1 VNYRRDGKQ
10 VSEKEEQLEKDLETT
25 EEPLTEPSEEAID
38 DAGLSEAEVE
48 KSEIDLLKEKNN
60 ELEDQFL
67 RARAEIAN
75 ITARNRNERELLQK
89 YRSQDLGK
97 KLLPAI
103 DNLERAMAADVDKD
117 QAANLKKGVEMVLES
132 LRQALK
138 EEGIEEIPAE
148 GEPFDPNLH
157 QAVQTV
163 PATEDVPADTIV
175 TVLQKGY
182 KLHDRVLRASMVIVA
197 Q

>member
-1 VNYRRDGKQ
+1 
-10 VSEKEEQLEKDLETT
+10 VSEKEEQFEKEPTAEET
-25 EEPLTEPSEEAID
+25 LTEPSEEAID
-38 DAGLSEAEVE
+38 AADLSEEEVE
-48 KSEIDLLKEKNN
+48 KSEIDILKEKNN

-75 ITARNRNERELLQK
+75 ITTRNRNERETLQK

-103 DNLERAMAADVDKD
+103 DNLERALTAEVDED

-132 LRQALK
+132 LKQALI

-148 GEPFDPNLH
+148 GKTFDPNLH

-163 PATEDVPADTIV
+163 PATEEVPADTIV

-182 KLHDRVLRASMVIVA
+182 KLQDRVLRASMVVVA

>member
-1 VNYRRDGKQ
+1 M
-10 VSEKEEQLEKDLETT
+10 SEKEEQVEKDLETT
-25 EEPLTEPSEEAID
+25 EEPLTEPSEEEID
-38 DAGLSEAEVE
+38 AAGEVE
-48 KSEIDLLKEKNN
+48 KSEIDSLKEKNN

-103 DNLERAMAADVDKD
+103 DNLERAMAANVEED

-148 GEPFDPNLH
+148 GETFDPNLH

>member
-1 VNYRRDGKQ
+1 MNYRRDGKQ

-25 EEPLTEPSEEAID
+25 EEPLTEPSEEPID

>member
-1 VNYRRDGKQ
+1 M
-10 VSEKEEQLEKDLETT
+10 SEKEEQVEKDLETT
-25 EEPLTEPSEEAID
+25 EEPLTEPSEEEID
-38 DAGLSEAEVE
+38 AAGLSEAEVE
-48 KSEIDLLKEKNN
+48 KSEIDSLKEKNN
-60 ELEDQFL
+60 ELE
-67 RARAEIAN
+67 E
-75 ITARNRNERELLQK
+75 
-89 YRSQDLGK
+89 
-97 KLLPAI
+97 
-103 DNLERAMAADVDKD
+103 D
-117 QAANLKKGVEMVLES
+117 QAVNLKKGVEMVLES

-148 GEPFDPNLH
+148 GETFDPNLH

>member
-1 VNYRRDGKQ
+1 M
-10 VSEKEEQLEKDLETT
+10 SEKNEEIVDEAVEQVTPET
-25 EEPLTEPSEEAID
+25 EEVIEPTEEAID
-38 DAGLSEAEVE
+38 DSGVSEVEAE
-48 KSEIDLLKEKNN
+48 KTEIDELKAKLN
-60 ELEDQFL
+60 ETEDKFL

-75 ITARNRNERELLQK
+75 ITNRNRNEREQLQK
-89 YRSQDLGK
+89 YRSQDLAK

-103 DNLERAMAADVDKD
+103 DNLERALAADVADE
-117 QAANLKKGVEMVLES
+117 QGENLKKGVEMVLES

-138 EEGIEEIPAE
+138 EEDIEEIAAQ

-163 PATEDVPADTIV
+163 PATDDVKPDTIV
-175 TVLQKGY
+175 EVLQKGY